1 MIAKISSGKN
11 FYGAANYNQ
20 VKVNKG
26 EATVLY
32 SQSLRDTS
40 PKAIQETFNIVNRSK
55 IKSPVFHVSLSYAA
69 ADKGKLNNE
78 QMLKITQDYIEKMG
92 YSKQPYVVYRHND
105 TAHPHVHILT
115 SRVDIATQ
123 KKLPH
128 SFEHRKSKRIT
139 DELEVKYDLTI
150 SDKQVLAKREMLGD
164 LKKAVQNGKPESL
177 KKLNKEL
184 SNIGSDIRVKQKGKG
199 IVYYRID
206 EHAQHVNRSR
216 VGLQGEKQTTK
227 SVKSSLFKDVGLD
240 KKGLEKEFSKNQKD
254 RLYVKGNVE
263 KVLAKSPQI
272 NAITFARKLQEKGIE
287 TEFRYGK
294 DSVIGVKYKYQD
306 HSYKGSSL
314 DRSLSFNKTKE
325 QLTFPPI
332 EDLKLRKNLLD
343 NIKTHYPIEMDFDG
357 RRMVFIS
364 KNPALNRQLNA
375 LPQKDAMDLT
385 NKFNGYQ
392 RRYEK
397 AIDIGG
403 QKLIKGMAE
412 DNLDEYLQRRYKSR
426 QKNNERR
433 IRR

>member
-11 FYGAANYNQ
+11 FYGVANYNQ
-20 VKVNKG
+20 KKINEG
-26 EATVLY
+26 QGAVLY
-32 SQSLRDTS
+32 KQKLVKTTPKSLQNSFDSFRTS
-40 PKAIQETFNIVNRSK
+40 RVSK
-55 IKSPVFHVSLSYAA
+55 PVFHVSLSFSEK
-69 ADKGKLNNE
+69 DKSKLSNE
-78 QMLKITQDYIEKMG
+78 KMVEITKDYLEKMG
-92 YSKQPYVVYRHND
+92 YSKQPYIVYRHDD
-105 TAHPHVHILT
+105 TKHPHVHVLT
-115 SRVDIATQ
+115 SRVDIGSG

-128 SFEHRKSKRIT
+128 DHEHRKSKRIT

-164 LKKAVQNGKPESL
+164 LQKAMQNGKPESL

-184 SNIGSDIRVKQKGKG
+184 SNQGSDIRAKQKGKG
-199 IVYYRID
+199 IVYYRVG

-216 VGLQGEKQTTK
+216 VGWHGEKQTTQ

-263 KVLAKSPQI
+263 KVLAKSPKI
-272 NAITFARKLQEKGIE
+272 NAINFARQLQEKGIE

-306 HSYKGSSL
+306 HSYKGSTL

-325 QLTFPPI
+325 QLEFPDI
-332 EDLKLRKNLLD
+332 GQLKLRKNLLD
-343 NIKTHYPIEMDFDG
+343 NVQSGKPIDMKFDG
-357 RRMVFIS
+357 KRVVFTS
-364 KNPALNRQLNA
+364 TNPDLNRQLKD
-375 LPQKDAMDLT
+375 LPQKDAIDLT
-385 NKFNGYQ
+385 RKFNGYQ
-392 RRYEK
+392 SQYEK
-397 AIDIGG
+397 ADIGS

>member
-11 FYGAANYNQ
+11 FYGVANYNQ
-20 VKVNKG
+20 KKIEQG
-26 EATVLY
+26 QGAVLY
-32 SQSLRDTS
+32 KQKLVKTTPKSLQNSFDSFRTS
-40 PKAIQETFNIVNRSK
+40 RVSK
-55 IKSPVFHVSLSYAA
+55 PVFHVSLSFSEK
-69 ADKGKLNNE
+69 DKAKLSNE
-78 QMLKITQDYIEKMG
+78 KMVEITKDYLEKMG
-92 YSKQPYVVYRHND
+92 YSKQPYIVYRHDD
-105 TAHPHVHILT
+105 TKHPHVHVLT
-115 SRVDIATQ
+115 SRVDISSG

-128 SFEHRKSKRIT
+128 DHEHRKSKRIT

-164 LKKAVQNGKPESL
+164 LQKAIKNGKPESL

-184 SNIGSDIRVKQKGKG
+184 SNIGSDIRAKQKGKG
-199 IVYYRID
+199 IVYYR
-206 EHAQHVNRSR
+206 
-216 VGLQGEKQTTK
+216 VGGQGEKQTTK
-227 SVKSSLFKDVGLD
+227 SIKSSLFKDVGLD
-240 KKGLEKEFSKNQKD
+240 KKSLEKEFSKNQKD
-254 RLYVKGNVE
+254 RLYVKGNIE
-263 KVLAKSPQI
+263 KILAKSPKI

-357 RRMVFIS
+357 NRMIFIS
-364 KNPALNRQLNA
+364 KNPALNQQLNN
-375 LPQKDAMDLT
+375 LSQKDAIDLT

-397 AIDIGG
+397 AIDIGS

-412 DNLDEYLQRRYKSR
+412 DNLDEYLQRRYKNR